1 MSLTVQQTE
10 FVLLEAGEYPATI
23 GTVEAEEG
31 QFGPQLKF
39 KFMLDDGTTL
49 LGWCS
54 RTFNPKTKLY
64 AWSKAAFGG
73 GEIPRSYNLDTAH
86 LENKRVRLFVTVEA
100 GRDGMEYNK
109 VNTVLP
115 ARRSTP
121 PPVPAPVAA
130 YPPDDLFTEQE
141 VVPF

>member
-1 MSLTVQQTE
+1 MSVTVQQTE
-10 FVLLEAGEYPATI
+10 FVLLEAGEYSATI

-39 KFMLDDGTTL
+39 KFVLDDGTTL

-100 GRDGMEYNK
+100 GRDGTEYNK

-130 YPPDDLFTEQE
+130 YPPSDLFSEE
-141 VVPF
+141 EVPF

>member
-115 ARRSTP
+115 ARRSTL

-130 YPPDDLFTEQE
+130 YPPSDLFSEE
-141 VVPF
+141 EVPF